1 MSAKDGKE
9 QKRYNMKRKSFYIV
23 IVLLC
28 FVLTFHQSAFAS
40 SQNATLLLDHVNS
53 MNLGFKQFQLDH
65 PEITL
70 VQNEKF
76 YKTTEE
82 LASDLFLREMKC
94 DIIGLGGGSIDE
106 RIIADKGYVVDL
118 SNSEV
123 IKKEISRMH
132 PFIQQQL
139 IRDGRIIG
147 VPEMLTFRFT
157 SILMDVWEEAGYTE
171 EDIPHTFS
179 EFLDFLDAFAERLAD
194 DPSAGFCI
202 INSWDEG
209 LYTETNYTEWLLKQ
223 LFDEYVREKLFAEQ
237 SVRFTDKE
245 LLDLM
250 KRCKEVGHKLYL
262 YEPMNQGKSFFVET
276 QSYRWPQNATLL
288 SIPIY
293 EDQPTLITCEL
304 RIYAVS
310 SLSQQ
315 QEIAIELLEYIVSDL
330 QKSTAVY
337 FYPDAEPL
345 IDPNYEKG
353 VANYSKKIADVQKKL
368 ENKNLDVATRDDLEA
383 SLRKYQDSLA
393 DRESRKYLVSEEQLQ
408 QYYSYIPY
416 MYVYH
421 ASKFSDAVGV
431 DWEVMQILNRFA
443 AGQTS
448 AENALKELDQKAWMM
463 EMEDQ

>member
-1 MSAKDGKE
+1 MN
-9 QKRYNMKRKSFYIV
+9 RRHFCVV
-23 IVLLC
+23 IMLLC
-28 FVLTFHQSAFAS
+28 FVLTLHQSALAS
-40 SQNATLLLDHVNS
+40 SQSATLLLDHVDS
-53 MNLGFKQFQLDH
+53 MNPGYEQFQMEH
-65 PEITL
+65 PEVSL
-70 VQNEKF
+70 VDNEKF

-82 LASDLFLREMKC
+82 LASDLLLRVMKC
-94 DIIGLGGGSIDE
+94 DIIQLGGGLIDE
-106 RIIADKGYVVDL
+106 RLIADKGYVVDL
-118 SNSEV
+118 SNSEI
-123 IKKEISRMH
+123 IKKEIARMH

-139 IRDGRIIG
+139 IRDGHIIG
-147 VPEMLTFRFT
+147 IPERISFRFT

-202 INSWDEG
+202 INSWDEE

-262 YEPMNQGKSFFVET
+262 YEPMNQGKSFFEET
-276 QSYRWPQNATLL
+276 QSSRWPRNATLL
-288 SIPIY
+288 SLPIY
-293 EDQPTLITCEL
+293 DGQPNLITCCL
-304 RIYAVS
+304 DISAVS

-315 QEIAIELLEYIVSDL
+315 QDIAIELLEYMVSDL
-330 QKSTAVY
+330 RKSTAVY

-353 VANYSKKIADVQKKL
+353 VANCNKKIADIQKKL
-368 ENKNLDVATRDDLEA
+368 ENKNLDIATRDDLEA
-383 SLRKYQDSLA
+383 NLKKFQDSLV

-431 DWEVMQILNRFA
+431 DWEVMQVLKRFA
-443 AGQTS
+443 AGQIT